1 MQISFRGQLL
11 GCAALLLVA
20 GAAPA
25 EAQDRSAA
33 TPPADELDAELVVT
47 ARKRAEN
54 VQKIPDSVAVLT
66 AKDIEE
72 AGIRDVDDATNLI
85 PNLSLVD
92 SQDAGTVSISIR
104 GIGQVRNGEAPVA
117 IVVDGVQLNAADMIK
132 QSLFDLERIE
142 VLKGPQGALYG
153 RNAIGGA
160 INITTRAPS
169 NEFHGG
175 LTAEYANGDDRRI
188 IGSLSGPIIEDR
200 LLFRIAGDY
209 RKSDGLFHNVTLDR
223 KVDFQRD
230 LNLRGRLMFTPTD
243 RLTID
248 LRGSYGDL
256 DGGASWY
263 IALPDDSPNDTRT
276 PITGDFLG
284 RSSRDFDEQSLK
296 IDYEF
301 DGVTA
306 TSITARSMT
315 DLDLI
320 EDLDWMPASILG
332 ASQRRRLESL
342 TQEFRLTSDSAQRLR
357 WTVGG
362 FYLDGAKKIDTVILA
377 SPDPSASGLP
387 PEAYARMP
395 VSRTTEEM
403 ETLAAYGQLNYDLSD
418 DLELTLALRYD
429 HDKRMLR
436 DRLGTLADRDTSFD
450 EWQPKLS
457 LKYDINMDAMV
468 YGTIARGFRSGGFNP
483 PTGVFPAIYRPE
495 TADSI
500 EIGSKN
506 SFFGRALTLN
516 LAGFYTR
523 YKNQQ
528 VFILNVADQGIVN
541 IAKTDIF
548 GLEAE
553 ATLRPAEGLEL
564 FASLGLID
572 SKVKNFDGTALYRG
586 NKVPLTYGWSYN
598 LGAQYRHPLGDAVSL
613 IGRIDYSG
621 KGDNYWHID
630 NADKQDDVHLVNA
643 RLTLDMGRY
652 TVAAFVENL
661 FDVAYTE
668 EFFAKNFSAGFTDIR
683 YPGLPR
689 RYGVTAG
696 FKF

>member
-1 MQISFRGQLL
+1 MGISLRGRLL
-11 GCAALLLVA
+11 SCAALLSLA

-25 EAQDRSAA
+25 WSQSAG
-33 TPPADELDAELVVT
+33 TPAIDGRDAELVVT

-54 VQKIPDSVAVLT
+54 VQKIPDSVAVLS
-66 AKDIEE
+66 ARDIEE
-72 AGIRDVDDATNLI
+72 AGIRDVSAATSLI

-160 INITTRAPS
+160 INITTKAPS
-169 NEFHGG
+169 NDFHGG
-175 LTAEYANGDDRRI
+175 LTGEYANGNDRRI
-188 IGSLSGPIIEDR
+188 IGSVSGPIVPDR
-200 LLFRIAGDY
+200 LLFRVAGDY
-209 RKSDGLFHNVTLDR
+209 RKVDGLFHNVTLDR
-223 KVDFQRD
+223 KVDFRRD

-243 RLTID
+243 QLTID
-248 LRGSYGDL
+248 LRGSYGNL

-263 IALPDDSPNDTRT
+263 IALPDNSPNDTRT
-276 PITGDFLG
+276 PIAGDFLG
-284 RSSRDFDEQSLK
+284 YSGRDFDEQSLK
-296 IDYEF
+296 IDYAF
-301 DGVTA
+301 GGATF
-306 TSITARSMT
+306 TSITARSKT
-315 DLDLI
+315 DLDFI
-320 EDLDWMPASILG
+320 EDLEWLPASILG
-332 ASQRRRLESL
+332 AKQRRQLESF

-362 FYLDGAKKIDTVILA
+362 FYLDGAKKIDTVILI
-377 SPDPSASGLP
+377 SPDPNASRLP
-387 PEAYARMP
+387 PEAYAQAP
-395 VSRTTEEM
+395 VSRTTEKM
-403 ETLAAYGQLNYDLSD
+403 ETIAAYGQLNYDLTD
-418 DLELTLALRYD
+418 ALELTLALRYD
-429 HDKRMLR
+429 HDRR
-436 DRLGTLADRDTSFD
+436 RLENRLETLADRKTSFD

-457 LKYDINMDAMV
+457 LKYDIDADTMV

-483 PTGVFPAIYRPE
+483 PTDVFPAVYRPE

-528 VFILNVADQGIVN
+528 VFVLNVADQGVVN
-541 IAKTDIF
+541 IAKTDIL

-553 ATLRPAEGLEL
+553 AVLRPAEGLEL

-572 SKVKNFDGTALYRG
+572 SKIKNFNGTALYRG

-598 LGAQYRHPLGDAVSL
+598 LGAQYRHALSDTASL
-613 IGRIDYSG
+613 TGRIDYSG
-621 KGDNYWHID
+621 KGNNYWHID
-630 NADKQDDVHLVNA
+630 NVDKQDDVHLVNA

-668 EFFAKNFSAGFTDIR
+668 EFFAKTFSAGLTDIR
-683 YPGLPR
+683 YPGTPR
-689 RYGVTAG
+689 RYGVTASL
-696 FKF
+696 KF